1 MATVYREEKKKRGKG
16 LKGLR
21 LGVLTSYI
29 NHTLDSTSHHVSTL
43 FHKTLTSL
51 STAGVHLTYLTAPP
65 EFHPLNLSHAEVS
78 LYEVQ
83 SSFNNYLTS
92 PTHYTCP
99 SSFQEIY
106 TSGLVDEI
114 AVGPTWHISA
124 RQEMS
129 PSNPEYYI
137 RLCRIETLKLLLAQ
151 VFAENKLDGLIFPH
165 QTILV
170 VRVGATFQAGRNGL
184 LTSLTGAPGGVVPMG
199 FSSDGESGDGGMGIP
214 IGMEVVGL
222 WGWDWHVL
230 GIMEEIEVL
239 LKARRAPFLSAKA

>member
-1 MATVYREEKKKRGKG
+1 
-16 LKGLR
+16 
-21 LGVLTSYI
+21 
-29 NHTLDSTSHHVSTL
+29 
-43 FHKTLTSL
+43 
-51 STAGVHLTYLTAPP
+51 
-65 EFHPLNLSHAEVS
+65 
-78 LYEVQ
+78 
-83 SSFNNYLTS
+83 
-92 PTHYTCP
+92 
-99 SSFQEIY
+99 
-106 TSGLVDEI
+106 
-114 AVGPTWHISA
+114 
-124 RQEMS
+124 MS

-170 VRVGATFQAGRNGL
+170 VRVGESVQAGRNGL

-199 FSSDGESGDGGMGIP
+199 FSSDGESGDSGMGIP

-239 LKARRAPFLSAKA
+239 LKGRRAPVLSAKE